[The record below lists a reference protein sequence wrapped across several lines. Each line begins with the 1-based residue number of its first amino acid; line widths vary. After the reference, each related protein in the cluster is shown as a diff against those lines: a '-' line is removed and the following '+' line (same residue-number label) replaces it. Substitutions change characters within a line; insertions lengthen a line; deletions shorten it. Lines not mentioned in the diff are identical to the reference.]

1 MTMHHHP
8 TRSFLLATASM
19 FAVITLA
26 GCHRAPPVTGDFS
39 GIALPQHSL
48 AAAHL
53 DVYLHFT
60 TAASQ
65 AWFAREQEL
74 ASRFGTRLV
83 IAPHF
88 ALAAGESDAPMRLY
102 LLAKDQGKDGEVAS
116 ALMSAGLPADDPD
129 KTLVLCAFLA
139 SRFGLRSAFDDST
152 NDAAMHA
159 RLAAVIQQTQQ
170 QLQYEPTLILN
181 HQMMLGGD
189 MRNAQAII
197 SAALKPAG

>member
-1 MTMHHHP
+1 MNFHL
-8 TRSFLLATASM
+8 TRSFRLAAT
-19 FAVITLA
+19 FLFGVVVLA

-48 AAAHL
+48 AIAHV

-65 AWFAREQEL
+65 AWFAQQHEL
-74 ASRFGTRLV
+74 ASRFGPRLV
-83 IAPHF
+83 ITPHF

-102 LLAKDQGKDGEVAS
+102 LLAKDHGKDGEVAS
-116 ALMSAGLPADDPD
+116 ALMGAGLPADDPD
-129 KTLVLCAFLA
+129 KTLVLSAFLA

-152 NDAAMHA
+152 NDAAMHT
-159 RLAAVIQQTQQ
+159 RLASVIQQTQQ

-189 MRNAQAII
+189 MQNAQAII
-197 SAALKPAG
+197 SAVLKPAG